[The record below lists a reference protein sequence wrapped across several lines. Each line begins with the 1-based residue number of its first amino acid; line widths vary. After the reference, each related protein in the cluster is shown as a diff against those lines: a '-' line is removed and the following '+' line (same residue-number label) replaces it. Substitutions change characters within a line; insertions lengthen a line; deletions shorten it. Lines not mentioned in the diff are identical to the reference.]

1 MAYFSFCSYNSR
13 DIVDTLKKFAHL
25 TLLIAYI
32 QNNLFAIH
40 FSLKILS
47 SPDDE
52 SVAEVSGS
60 DPLNIF

>member
-1 MAYFSFCSYNSR
+1 M
-13 DIVDTLKKFAHL
+13 VDTLKKFTHL
-25 TLLIAYI
+25 ILLIAYI
-32 QNNLFAIH
+32 QNNLSAIH